1 MSGCIR
7 WHGNSSSAP
16 ISLRTAAA
24 PRQVSHNQICR
35 YIACGAHNLLTN
47 LHVVAVFLGFLGV
60 LFRTDTDRHG
70 APAVTSSSSSSSDED
85 DDGSP
90 RQDSGNKPGEG
101 AAHLLPSQPSRHTRL
116 RSVRAGGLD
125 LLRQFD
131 DHEDAGAPTEFVQ
144 LGSPWQMVGGGEA
157 CRSGDPRKTPVPC
170 PTQLSA
176 YSVAAVEWRC
186 VAWHASLCASW
197 GPHD

>member
-24 PRQVSHNQICR
+24 PRQVSHNQIYR
-35 YIACGAHNLLTN
+35 YIACGAHHLLTN

-101 AAHLLPSQPSRHTRL
+101 AAHVLPSQPSRHTRL

-125 LLRQFD
+125 

-144 LGSPWQMVGGGEA
+144 LGSPWKMVRGGCVSLA
-157 CRSGDPRKTPVPC
+157 LAPLPLIC
-170 PTQLSA
+170 PYKS
-176 YSVAAVEWRC
+176 EK
-186 VAWHASLCASW
+186 SLCGAGRHAVAVTRATRLCPALHSSA
-197 GPHD
+197 HTL